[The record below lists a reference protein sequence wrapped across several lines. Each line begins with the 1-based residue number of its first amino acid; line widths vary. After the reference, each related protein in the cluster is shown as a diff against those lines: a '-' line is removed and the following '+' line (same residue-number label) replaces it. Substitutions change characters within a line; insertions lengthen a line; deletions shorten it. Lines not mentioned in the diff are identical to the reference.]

1 MLTLE
6 IFYLLDFFGLGCFS
20 IIIILSVLQILLR
33 DSRILKRNQ
42 IFFQEIR
49 LRHYNDIFYDSKRE
63 I

>member
-20 IIIILSVLQILLR
+20 IIILSVLQILLR

-49 LRHYNDIFYDSKRE
+49 LRHYNNIFYDSKRE